1 MPVTK
6 NLCERYVVS
15 EDKPH
20 GEQAAITL
28 HCWQRDHGAA
38 GIYYC
43 GTIQIHSTYGD
54 WANTWTACATPF
66 KQFLTEV
73 EFDYAFGKFM
83 PGRLERF
90 NAEAS
95 LTMLRAK
102 IVENRRHAWI
112 SKTEARE
119 IWDALDDNEADLLGF
134 GEESYI
140 RALMEIGHDLSD
152 GDPKQWLAEAWEF
165 TATEPDRSAV
175 NFWKRLWPLFTA
187 ELRKEV
193 RAESEVA
200 A

>member
-15 EDKPH
+15 EDARH

-28 HCWQRDHGAA
+28 QCWQRNIGDGD
-38 GIYYC
+38 IYYC

-54 WANTWTACATPF
+54 WAYTWTACASPF
-66 KQFLTEV
+66 KQFLTKI
-73 EFDYAFGKFM
+73 EFDYAFNKFM

-95 LTMLRAK
+95 LTMLRQK
-102 IVENRRHAWI
+102 IVEQRRHGWI
-112 SKTEARE
+112 SKAEARE
-119 IWDALDDNEADLLGF
+119 IWSALDDAEGDLLSRGAE
-134 GEESYI
+134 GYI
-140 RALMEIGHDLSD
+140 LGLLDIGRDLSD
-152 GDPKQWLAEAWEF
+152 GDPKEWLAEAWEL

-175 NFWKRLWPLFTA
+175 AFWERLWPLFIA

-193 RAESEVA
+193 HASA
-200 A
+200 GATA